1 MSTTEVLRTLVD
13 NLRHQVNKLQAKK
26 VKLKADRTGEESS
39 NESELEAPSA
49 APLPSGR
56 EEDECGSKDCGVERT
71 IHNHDQNVENLR
83 EELEG

>member
-39 NESELEAPSA
+39 NESELEELQQHLYQVEERKMNAGQRIA
-49 APLPSGR
+49 ASKEQYTTMTKTWKTYGR
-56 EEDECGSKDCGVERT
+56 S
-71 IHNHDQNVENLR
+71 
-83 EELEG
+83 